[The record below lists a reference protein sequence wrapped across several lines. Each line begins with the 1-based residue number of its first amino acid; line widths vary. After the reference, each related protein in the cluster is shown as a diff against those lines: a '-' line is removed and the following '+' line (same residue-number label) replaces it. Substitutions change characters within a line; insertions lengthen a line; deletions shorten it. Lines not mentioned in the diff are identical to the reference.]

1 MDCVLVGTSLTRMT
15 STGHVVRDLRGPS
28 TQVLP
33 LGMAV
38 MVSLL
43 NREVSFAF
51 FNLKRIFLKYCN
63 D

>member
-1 MDCVLVGTSLTRMT
+1 MECVLVGTSLTRMT

-51 FNLKRIFLKYCN
+51 VIENEFS
-63 D
+63 